1 LGYSERKWKKKLKE
15 WNFEKNIPGRDM
27 GFMVERAEKRKR
39 DEGKE
44 TEFLRC
50 GQTVPS
56 DKLESFKKRKT
67 KDAMDVG
74 VLCVGE

>member
-1 LGYSERKWKKKLKE
+1 
-15 WNFEKNIPGRDM
+15 M